1 MKKPICI
8 MAGGT
13 GGHIFPGLA
22 VAEELIKRG
31 ETVHWIGSKHGL
43 EGRLVPEKGIQIH
56 YLAVRGLRGKHG
68 LQRFTGP
75 IRLGVSVIQALI
87 LMLRLKP
94 SVCVGFGGYPAGPG
108 GIAAKITKVPVVIHE
123 QNAVAG
129 MTNKYLAKFAS
140 KVLTAFPDVIEGAE
154 CVGNPIRPEIDSV
167 GRQRIADGHQ
177 PSDTTRVLVIGG
189 SQGAKSLNEQLPE
202 KLKAVASQFGI
213 EVTHQTGVS
222 GKDQV
227 DDQYQA
233 LDLDATVVAFIS
245 RMDEAYREADIVV
258 CRAGA
263 LTVSELASAAMPSV
277 LIPFPYAVDDHQTK
291 NGQQL
296 QSAGA
301 AVVVQEKDLDIF
313 VAKLSDI
320 LRGPENLTQMAR
332 AARSVAKPEATQTVA
347 DRVMEVARG

>member
-245 RMDEAYREADIVV
+245 RMDEAYREADVVV

-320 LRGPENLTQMAR
+320 LRAPENLTQMAR

>member
-1 MKKPICI
+1 

-43 EGRLVPEKGIQIH
+43 EGRLVPEKGIPMH

-68 LQRFTGP
+68 LQRITGP

-108 GIAAKITKVPVVIHE
+108 GIAARMMKIPVVIHE

-129 MTNKYLAKFAS
+129 MTNRYLAKFAT

-202 KLKAVASQFGI
+202 KLKTVASQFGI

-227 DDQYQA
+227 DEQYQA

-277 LIPFPYAVDDHQTK
+277 LIPFPYAADDHQTK

-296 QSAGA
+296 QNAGA
-301 AVVVQEKDLDIF
+301 AVLVQEKDLDIF

-320 LRGPENLTQMAR
+320 LRAPENLTQMAR
-332 AARSVAKPEATQTVA
+332 AARSVAKPEATQHVA
-347 DRVMEVARG
+347 DRVMEVAHG

>member
-43 EGRLVPEKGIQIH
+43 EGRLVPEKGIPMH

-68 LQRFTGP
+68 LQRITGP

-108 GIAAKITKVPVVIHE
+108 GIAARMMKIPVVIHE

-129 MTNKYLAKFAS
+129 MTNRYLAKFAT

-202 KLKAVASQFGI
+202 KLKTVASQFGI
-213 EVTHQTGVS
+213 EVTHQTGVA

-227 DDQYQA
+227 DEQYQA

-296 QSAGA
+296 QNAGA

-320 LRGPENLTQMAR
+320 LRAPENLTQMAR
-332 AARSVAKPEATQTVA
+332 AARSVAKPEATQHVA
-347 DRVMEVARG
+347 DRVMEVAHG

>member
-1 MKKPICI
+1 

-140 KVLTAFPDVIEGAE
+140 KVLTAFPDVLEGAE

-320 LRGPENLTQMAR
+320 LRAPENLTQMAR

>member
-43 EGRLVPEKGIQIH
+43 EGRLVPEKGIPIH
-56 YLAVRGLRGKHG
+56 YLAVRGFRGKHG
-68 LQRFTGP
+68 LQRITGP

-87 LMLRLKP
+87 LMVRLKP
-94 SVCVGFGGYPAGPG
+94 SICVGFGGYPAGPG
-108 GIAAKITKVPVVIHE
+108 GIAAKMMKIPVVIHE

-129 MTNKYLAKFAS
+129 MTNKYLAKFAT

-154 CVGNPIRPEIDSV
+154 CVGNPIRPEIDFV
-167 GRQRIADGHQ
+167 GRQRITDGHQ
-177 PSDTTRVLVIGG
+177 PIDTTRVLVIGG

-202 KLKAVASQFGI
+202 KLKTVASQFGI

-227 DDQYQA
+227 DEQYQA

-296 QSAGA
+296 QNAGA

-320 LRGPENLTQMAR
+320 LRAPENLTQMAR
-332 AARSVAKPEATQTVA
+332 AARSVAKPEATQHVA
-347 DRVMEVARG
+347 DRVMEVAHG

>member
-140 KVLTAFPDVIEGAE
+140 KVLTAFPDVLEGAE

-245 RMDEAYREADIVV
+245 RMDEAYREADVVV

-320 LRGPENLTQMAR
+320 LRAPENLTQMAR

>member
-68 LQRFTGP
+68 LQRITGP
-75 IRLGVSVIQALI
+75 IRLGISVIQALI

-189 SQGAKSLNEQLPE
+189 SQGAKSLNEQLPV

-245 RMDEAYREADIVV
+245 RMDEAYREADVVV

-320 LRGPENLTQMAR
+320 LRAPENLTQMAR

>member
-1 MKKPICI
+1 
-8 MAGGT
+8 
-13 GGHIFPGLA
+13 
-22 VAEELIKRG
+22 
-31 ETVHWIGSKHGL
+31 
-43 EGRLVPEKGIQIH
+43 
-56 YLAVRGLRGKHG
+56 
-68 LQRFTGP
+68 
-75 IRLGVSVIQALI
+75 
-87 LMLRLKP
+87 MLRLKP

-177 PSDTTRVLVIGG
+177 SSDTTRVLVIGG

-245 RMDEAYREADIVV
+245 RMDEAYREADVVV

-320 LRGPENLTQMAR
+320 LRAPENLTQMAR

>member
-68 LQRFTGP
+68 LQRITGP
-75 IRLGVSVIQALI
+75 IRLGISVIQALI

-296 QSAGA
+296 QNAGA

-320 LRGPENLTQMAR
+320 LRAPENLTQMAR

>member
-1 MKKPICI
+1 MKQPICI

-31 ETVHWIGSKHGL
+31 EVVHWIGSKHGL
-43 EGRLVPEKGIQIH
+43 EGRLVPEQGIPLH

-68 LQRFTGP
+68 LQRITGP
-75 IRLGVSVIQALI
+75 IRLGISVIQALL
-87 LMLRLKP
+87 LMMRLKP

-108 GIAAKITKVPVVIHE
+108 GIAARFMKVPVVVHE

-129 MTNKYLAKFAS
+129 MTNRYLAKFA
-140 KVLTAFPDVIEGAE
+140 KRVLTAFPDVIEGAE
-154 CVGNPIRPEIDSV
+154 CVGNPIRPDIDLV
-167 GRQRIADGHQ
+167 GRHRIAEGHQ
-177 PSDTTRVLVIGG
+177 LSGTTRVLVIGG
-189 SQGAKSLNEQLPE
+189 SQGARAFNEQLPE
-202 KLKAVASQFGI
+202 KLKEVASHYGI

-222 GKDQV
+222 GRDQV
-227 DDQYQA
+227 EDRYQA
-233 LDLDATVVAFIS
+233 LDLDATVVAFVS
-245 RMDEAYREADIVV
+245 RMAEAYREADIVV

-277 LIPFPYAVDDHQTK
+277 LIPFPAAVDDHQTK

-296 QSAGA
+296 QNVGA
-301 AVVVQEKDLDIF
+301 AVIVQEKDLDIF

-320 LRGPENLTQMAR
+320 LRAPENLTQMAR
-332 AARSVAKPEATQTVA
+332 AARSVARPEATITVA
-347 DRVMEVARG
+347 DRVLEVAHG

>member
-22 VAEELIKRG
+22 VAEELIERG
-31 ETVHWIGSKHGL
+31 ETVHWIGSRHGL
-43 EGRLVPEKGIQIH
+43 EGRLVPEKGIPIH

-68 LQRFTGP
+68 LQRITGP
-75 IRLGVSVIQALI
+75 IRLGISVVQALI

-108 GIAAKITKVPVVIHE
+108 GIAAKICKVPVVIHE

-167 GRQRIADGHQ
+167 GRQRIADGHH

-296 QSAGA
+296 QNAGA

-320 LRGPENLTQMAR
+320 LRAPENLTQMAR